1 MSIQEPARIRHQAHH
16 VVPLLVDKLGDAK
29 ERNKSIALGSLL
41 EIYKNAPAEV
51 EKCVK
56 DAGFGSKNPRIR
68 QESIRWLS
76 QIHSACPGF
85 AFKSYTPFLM
95 TMLEDSSE
103 PIRESAK
110 EVVIELFR
118 YLAHHCPAQR
128 SPPVFFSF
136 LFFEICIFL
145 FSSFFFL
152 LTPLFYS
159 SSNAPE
165 NAKSDVKRELQK
177 RGIRKG
183 IATYIVARLGLPG
196 AAVEEAPPPEYE
208 APPASRPVVKS
219 GAKSVA
225 GSIAGSMAS
234 SAYVASMPG
243 SDLEELEPLYV
254 NTNRELEEIF
264 DAMVDVFEGK
274 EAETNWV
281 QRDENATKIRRML
294 RGNAYRDFQP
304 AFLTKLKSVMD
315 GILKVVNSLRTTLS
329 NSGCQL
335 VKDLAIIMGPGLDPF
350 VDILLSNMVRL
361 CANTKKI
368 ASQLGNLAVA
378 TILTHVS
385 YHMKLLQHVHQ
396 ACQDKNVQPRSYAA
410 GWIQAI
416 LETHT
421 DHKAQIENGGG
432 LDVLVKCIKRGLADA
447 NPGVRES
454 MRNTYWKFGLIWP
467 DHATA

>member
-1 MSIQEPARIRHQAHH
+1 MGA
-16 VVPLLVDKLGDAK
+16 
-29 ERNKSIALGSLL
+29 LL
-41 EIYKNAPAEV
+41 EIYKYAPAEV
-51 EKCVK
+51 EKCFK
-56 DAGFGSKNPRIR
+56 DAGFTSKNPRIR
-68 QESIRWLS
+68 QESIKWLS
-76 QIHSACPGF
+76 QIHSAYPGF

-95 TMLEDSSE
+95 AMLEDSSE

-118 YLAHHCPAQR
+118 YPYFFIFSLHPPPPPKKNKNTYTHHYTC
-128 SPPVFFSF
+128 
-136 LFFEICIFL
+136 
-145 FSSFFFL
+145 
-152 LTPLFYS
+152 
-159 SSNAPE
+159 SNAPE
-165 NAKSDVKRELQK
+165 NAKSDVKRELQN
-177 RGIRKG
+177 RGIRKA
-183 IATYIVARLGLPG
+183 IAAYIVARLGLP
-196 AAVEEAPPPEYE
+196 ATAVEEAPPPHPEHE
-208 APPASRPVVKS
+208 ASRPVVKS
-219 GAKSVA
+219 GAKSVT

-243 SDLEELEPLYV
+243 SDLEDLEPLYV

-264 DAMVDVFEGK
+264 DAMVNAFEGK

-350 VDILLSNMVRL
+350 VDIFLSNMVRL

-368 ASQLGNLAVA
+368 ASQLGNLVAA

-385 YHMKLLQHVHQ
+385 YHLKLLQHIYQ

-410 GWIQAI
+410 GWIQVI
-416 LETHT
+416 LEAHA

-432 LDVLVKCIKRGLADA
+432 LDVLVKCIKRGLADP

-454 MRNTYWKFGLIWP
+454 MRNTYWKFALIWP

>member
-1 MSIQEPARIRHQAHH
+1 
-16 VVPLLVDKLGDAK
+16 
-29 ERNKSIALGSLL
+29 
-41 EIYKNAPAEV
+41 
-51 EKCVK
+51 
-56 DAGFGSKNPRIR
+56 
-68 QESIRWLS
+68 
-76 QIHSACPGF
+76 
-85 AFKSYTPFLM
+85 
-95 TMLEDSSE
+95 
-103 PIRESAK
+103 
-110 EVVIELFR
+110 
-118 YLAHHCPAQR
+118 
-128 SPPVFFSF
+128 
-136 LFFEICIFL
+136 
-145 FSSFFFL
+145 
-152 LTPLFYS
+152 
-159 SSNAPE
+159 
-165 NAKSDVKRELQK
+165 
-177 RGIRKG
+177 
-183 IATYIVARLGLPG
+183 
-196 AAVEEAPPPEYE
+196 
-208 APPASRPVVKS
+208 
-219 GAKSVA
+219 
-225 GSIAGSMAS
+225 MAS

-243 SDLEELEPLYV
+243 SDLEDLEPLYV

-264 DAMVDVFEGK
+264 DAMVGAFEGK

-304 AFLTKLKSVMD
+304 TFLTKLKSVMD

-368 ASQLGNLAVA
+368 ASQLGNRVAA

-385 YHMKLLQHVHQ
+385 YHLKLLQHIYQ

-416 LETHT
+416 LEVHAA

-432 LDVLVKCIKRGLADA
+432 LDVLVKCIKRGLADP

-454 MRNTYWKFGLIWP
+454 MRNTYWKFALIWP